1 MGKIKAFITRH
12 KSALAV
18 SAVSASLMVSSALS
32 AFAVDGATTT
42 TTTVQSQFD
51 SGIKSIQGDLMSYL
65 GYTIPVA
72 IAVIGAFFGIRKAV
86 SFFLKLTRKD

>member
-1 MGKIKAFITRH
+1 MGKIKAFVNRH

-32 AFAVDGATTT
+32 AFAAEGD
-42 TTTVQSQFD
+42 TTVQSQFD

>member
-1 MGKIKAFITRH
+1 MGKIKVFINRH
-12 KSALAV
+12 KNALAV

-32 AFAVDGATTT
+32 AFAAEGD
-42 TTTVQSQFD
+42 TTVQSQFD
-51 SGIKSIQGDLMSYL
+51 SGIKTIQGDLMSYL

>member
-1 MGKIKAFITRH
+1 MGKIKAFINRH

-32 AFAVDGATTT
+32 AFAADGDT

-51 SGIKSIQGDLMSYL
+51 SGIKTIQGDLMSYL

>member
-1 MGKIKAFITRH
+1 MGKIKAFINRH

-32 AFAVDGATTT
+32 AFAAEGD
-42 TTTVQSQFD
+42 TTVQSQFD

>member
-1 MGKIKAFITRH
+1 MGKIKAFVNRH

-18 SAVSASLMVSSALS
+18 SAVSASLMVSSALY
-32 AFAVDGATTT
+32 AFAAEGD
-42 TTTVQSQFD
+42 TTVQSQFD

>member
-32 AFAVDGATTT
+32 AFAVDGAT

>member
-12 KSALAV
+12 KSALTV

-32 AFAVDGATTT
+32 AFAAEGD

>member
-32 AFAVDGATTT
+32 AFAVDGATT

>member
-1 MGKIKAFITRH
+1 MGKIKAFINRH

-18 SAVSASLMVSSALS
+18 SAVSASLMVSSALA
-32 AFAVDGATTT
+32 AFAAEGDTV
-42 TTTVQSQFD
+42 TVQSQFD

>member
-1 MGKIKAFITRH
+1 MGKIKAFLNRH

-32 AFAVDGATTT
+32 AFAAEGD
-42 TTTVQSQFD
+42 TTVQSQFD